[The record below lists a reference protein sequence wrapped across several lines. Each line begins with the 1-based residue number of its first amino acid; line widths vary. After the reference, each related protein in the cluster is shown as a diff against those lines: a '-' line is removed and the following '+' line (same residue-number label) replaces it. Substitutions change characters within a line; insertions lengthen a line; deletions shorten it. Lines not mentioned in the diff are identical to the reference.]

1 MDMNLIPD
9 TTRRGLFSLSVFA
22 LLLFAVVGAQA
33 GYGRPDASIAATEH
47 ESTLL
52 VLRLATMVLG
62 SSESG
67 Q

>member
-1 MDMNLIPD
+1 MNARPD
-9 TTRRGLFSLSVFA
+9 TTRRGLFTLSVFA
-22 LLLFAVVGAQA
+22 LLLFAVVAAQA
-33 GYGRPDASIAATEH
+33 GYGRPDASITATEH

-62 SSESG
+62 KGENG

>member
-1 MDMNLIPD
+1 MNARTD
-9 TTRRGLFSLSVFA
+9 TTKRGLFSLSVFG
-22 LLLFAVVGAQA
+22 LLLFAVVSAQA
-33 GYGRPDASIAATEH
+33 GYGRPDASIAATDH

-62 SSESG
+62 SSETG